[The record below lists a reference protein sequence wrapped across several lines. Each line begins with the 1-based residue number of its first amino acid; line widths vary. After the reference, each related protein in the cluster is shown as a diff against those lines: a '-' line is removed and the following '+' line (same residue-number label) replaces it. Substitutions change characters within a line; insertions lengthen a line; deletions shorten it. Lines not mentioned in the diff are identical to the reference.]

1 MKLIDTYKQIVKED
15 KSCPAATQDLDL
27 NLKNRNKAFKEYNYG
42 PADPRLDLKIDVD
55 VSSIKFDKNRLYTD
69 GQGED
74 IFLTKEEIKEK
85 GNYSYW
91 KKTR

>member
-15 KSCPAATQDLDL
+15 KGCPAATQDIDL

-55 VSSIKFDKNRLYTD
+55 TNLDGEVDIELTNGSSGKPLSFM
-69 GQGED
+69 G
-74 IFLTKEEIKEK
+74 
-85 GNYSYW
+85 
-91 KKTR
+91 